1 MLLIRKHFTS
11 RKYVEKDVCLIISI
25 SYNFSFFLSY
35 IKLALIKFV
44 LRLLSHKPD
53 RYPVILN
60 NTRMHVL
67 NSCQQARCQRIINIF
82 LYGVMKFLSHTCRVT
97 EFLQNQPRACQRVM
111 KTSVKSSVLPC
122 NVNRSL
128 LAQFVNSRRL
138 DGSTNYPLHLTESIS
153 DDILAKIIIVYKRIL
168 PKVVKSFN
176 LLD

>member
-1 MLLIRKHFTS
+1 
-11 RKYVEKDVCLIISI
+11 
-25 SYNFSFFLSY
+25 
-35 IKLALIKFV
+35 
-44 LRLLSHKPD
+44 
-53 RYPVILN
+53 
-60 NTRMHVL
+60 
-67 NSCQQARCQRIINIF
+67 
-82 LYGVMKFLSHTCRVT
+82 
-97 EFLQNQPRACQRVM
+97 M

-176 LLD
+176 LLDCFSSRLIAQAMTRLYIHVVAVHDSGC